1 MPLLIAFGVGAL
13 VGGAGG
19 FVAGDGVE
27 GVSRLG
33 RWAVIGGAVYLGG
46 KVAKVW

>member
-1 MPLLIAFGVGAL
+1 MPFLLPFIAGV
-13 VGGAGG
+13 VIGGGTG

-33 RWAVIGGAVYLGG
+33 RMAVLGGVVYLGG
-46 KVAKVW
+46 KALKVW